1 MTTVGLNKAIADATY
16 QKAPDEAITQ
26 VDLDSHNADKTG
38 VHGIANTAL
47 LETGVGAQTKA
58 TAAQAAAQATAA
70 AALVVA
76 QATAAAALVVAEA
89 TAAAA
94 LVAHNADTTSVHGIS
109 DTSALLESGDAAGG
123 DLTGTYPSPTLASE
137 RWIFKAGNPAS
148 SAEAAE
154 ANTIYAGTDFLY
166 VCESAGWGSGGEN
179 WLQVALSAF

>member
-58 TAAQAAAQATAA
+58 TAAQAAAEATAA
-70 AALVVA
+70 AALVV
-76 QATAAAALVVAEA
+76 
-89 TAAAA
+89 
-94 LVAHNADTTSVHGIS
+94 HDADTTAVHGIA
-109 DTSALLESGDAAGG
+109 DTSDVMLDGDAAGG
-123 DLTGTYPSPTLASE
+123 DLAGTFPNPTLAVD
-137 RWIFKAGNPAS
+137 RWIFKAGDPAS
-148 SAEAAE
+148 SAAAAE

>member
-58 TAAQAAAQATAA
+58 TAAQAAAEATAA
-70 AALVVA
+70 AALVV
-76 QATAAAALVVAEA
+76 
-89 TAAAA
+89 
-94 LVAHNADTTSVHGIS
+94 HDADTTAVHGIA
-109 DTSALLESGDAAGG
+109 DTSDVMLDGDAAGG
-123 DLTGTYPSPTLASE
+123 DLAGTFPNPTLAVDC
-137 RWIFKAGNPAS
+137 WIFKAGDPAS
-148 SAEAAE
+148 SAAAAE

-166 VCESAGWGSGGEN
+166 VCESAGWGSGGKN
-179 WLQVALSAF
+179 WMRVALSAF

>member
-76 QATAAAALVVAEA
+76 EA

-94 LVAHNADTTSVHGIS
+94 LVAHNADTTSVHGIL
-109 DTSALLESGDAAGG
+109 DTSDVMLDGDAAGG
-123 DLTGTYPSPTLASE
+123 DLAGTFPNPTLAVD
-137 RWIFKAGNPAS
+137 RWIFKAGDPAS
-148 SAEAAE
+148 SAAAEE

>member
-58 TAAQAAAQATAA
+58 TAAQAAAEATAA
-70 AALVVA
+70 AALVV
-76 QATAAAALVVAEA
+76 
-89 TAAAA
+89 
-94 LVAHNADTTSVHGIS
+94 HDADTTAVHGIA
-109 DTSALLESGDAAGG
+109 DTSDVMLDGDAAGG
-123 DLTGTYPSPTLASE
+123 DLAGTFPNPTLAVD

-148 SAEAAE
+148 SAAAAE